1 MKISV
6 IDLFCGGG
14 GATQGFI
21 DAGAHVVLAIDNWDK
36 AIKLHELN
44 HPDLPILNYEL
55 GGNFQDLV
63 NLFLEFID
71 ESTNHVHL
79 HGSPPCQDLSNASSG
94 NEKDGM
100 KMVNWF
106 IELAKVFEKICL
118 ISGWTYSWSME
129 NVVPA
134 KKYLDGNKIKNVVIN
149 SADEGV
155 AQTRKRVFAGE
166 GWIYE
171 KSYHKNEWKSI
182 IDVLPHLDKEV
193 KIMESMKG
201 KGKYNDFT
209 TRSQM
214 KTITGISPFM
224 FKFKDR
230 FTVNTAGFVNSK
242 NGGDEFGNMRY
253 SRFINEPVKTIHNN
267 QPILRFMKDENDY
280 SRLRTL
286 TIEEISI
293 LMGYPNFKYDLDI
306 VNKKDTH
313 QIIGNMVCPPVAKGI
328 IEGIHRKKNIKT
340 LFHSW

>member
-21 DAGAHVVLAIDNWDK
+21 DAGANVVLAIDNWDK

-44 HPDLPILNYEL
+44 HPDLPILNYQL
-55 GGNFQDLV
+55 GGNFQELID
-63 NLFLEFID
+63 LFLEFVDLEGHI
-71 ESTNHVHL
+71 HL
-79 HGSPPCQDLSNASSG
+79 HGSPPCQDLSNASTG
-94 NEKDGM
+94 DEKEGM
-100 KMVNWF
+100 ELVNWF
-106 IELAKVFEKICL
+106 IELCNRFGEVCSILGYTF
-118 ISGWTYSWSME
+118 SWSME

-134 KKYLDGNKIKNVVIN
+134 KKYLDENKITNVVIN
-149 SADEGV
+149 SANEGV
-155 AQTRKRVFAGE
+155 AQTRRRVFAGE

-171 KSYHKNEWKSI
+171 KSYHENEWKSI
-182 IDVLPHLDKEV
+182 VDVLPHLDDEV
-193 KIMESMKG
+193 KIMESMRG

-224 FKFKDR
+224 FKFRDR
-230 FTVNTAGFVNSK
+230 FTVNTAGYVNSN

-253 SRFINEPVKTIHNN
+253 SRFIDQPVKTIHNN
-267 QPILRFMKDENDY
+267 QPILRFMKDENEY

-286 TIEEISI
+286 TIDEISI

-313 QIIGNMVCPPVAKGI
+313 QIIGNMVCPPVARSI
-328 IEGIHRKKNIKT
+328 IDGIHRKKNMKT
-340 LFHSW
+340 LFSNWN